1 MIQRQHLADP
11 SPGHHLEAHGIGERE
26 VLIFVAL
33 EPMGDRTILQVR
45 RRAHHFVR

>member
-11 SPGHHLEAHGIGERE
+11 PPSHHLEADGIGERE

-33 EPMGDRTILQVR
+33 EPMGDRAVL
-45 RRAHHFVR
+45 